1 MDDDNT
7 IIKTSVDLTQEEAV
21 TPRCGN
27 CGLNQRIDT
36 LGTRALQQDLP
47 PDFFPFCHLVEAVFD
62 SIIVH
67 DLAGT
72 IIYANQ
78 SAYSSRGYTREE
90 FLQLKVFDLVVP
102 ELRETCRL
110 RLEEIAS
117 GNVTVYESI
126 HLHKDGRRIYLE
138 IRGRLVDFKDRRYFA
153 AVARDITESVAA
165 ERQLKETLELLNSI
179 LEYAPTPVYSTTVD
193 GTYRLVNPAWE
204 NLTGKQKEDVIG
216 HSYEELFSASIT
228 DSIRQSTRRV
238 AAAIK
243 PETFEEILLIKGKKH
258 YFHTIKFPLLDDD
271 GRVTAVGG
279 ISIDITQ
286 RKEMEEALGE
296 SENTCR
302 TLIEANPESF
312 FVMNTQGIVLAAN
325 RVMARRLGKSQ
336 EEILGTS
343 IYEHSP
349 PALARRRKVF
359 LEQVAATGRPVRFED
374 TRGDIYFEN
383 HVNPIFDVDGKV
395 SKIAVLGVDI
405 TARKRMEN
413 ALERFS
419 KKLEDR
425 VVERT
430 TQLEAVK
437 ARMEQII
444 ATTPAVIFTI
454 DPNPPHHVT
463 FVSDHIRNLGYDPG
477 EILGIHFFDLSL
489 VHSDD
494 RELPKWLVESLFKD
508 HQAMA
513 KYRIRKKDGAYA
525 WVQTNARLVNG
536 ASGQPVEIVACWT
549 DITRQKQLEQKLE
562 VLSGPQGKISV
573 WKGSSK
579 IFEDLA
585 PTLLPQAW
593 DRLQAC
599 LTIALRGETTAG
611 VPLQLQRQDGGLLN
625 AVLTAGPI
633 QQKKGEF
640 YGAVGAVIELSHQLK
655 RLH

>member
-1 MDDDNT
+1 MKLGNRRICTDISGACCENRLAHDHS
-7 IIKTSVDLTQEEAV
+7 TSITTPVDLTQEEAV

-27 CGLNQRIDT
+27 CGSNQRIDNW
-36 LGTRALQQDLP
+36 GGRAFQQDLP

-67 DLAGT
+67 DLAGN

-78 SAYSSRGYTREE
+78 AAYSSRGYTREE
-90 FLQLKVFDLVVP
+90 FLRLKVFDLVVS
-102 ELRETCRL
+102 ELRETSRR

-117 GNVTVYESI
+117 GKVTLFESI
-126 HLHKDGRRIYLE
+126 HLHKDGRCIHLDV
-138 IRGRLVDFKDRRYFA
+138 RGRLMDFKDRRYFLE
-153 AVARDITESVAA
+153 VARDITARVVA
-165 ERQLKETLELLNSI
+165 ERQLKETQELLNSI
-179 LEYAPTPVYSTTVD
+179 LEHAPTPVYSTSVD
-193 GTYRLVNPAWE
+193 GTYRLVNSAWE

-216 HSYEELFSASIT
+216 HSYEELFSGGTAESF
-228 DSIRQSTRRV
+228 RQRTRRV
-238 AAAIK
+238 VAAGK
-243 PETFEEILLIKGKKH
+243 PETFEEIALIKGKKH
-258 YFHTIKFPLLDDD
+258 YLHTINFPLLGDDS
-271 GRVTAVGG
+271 RVTAIGG

-286 RKEMEEALGE
+286 RKEVEEALGE
-296 SENTCR
+296 SETTLR

-312 FVMNTQGIVLAAN
+312 FLMNTQGMVLAAN
-325 RVMARRLGKSQ
+325 RVMARRLGKSPK
-336 EEILGTS
+336 EILGTS

-349 PALARRRKVF
+349 PAVARRRKVF

-419 KKLEDR
+419 KKLEER

-494 RELPKWLVESLFKD
+494 RELAKWLVESLFED

-549 DITRQKQLEQKLE
+549 DITRQKQLE
-562 VLSGPQGKISV
+562 
-573 WKGSSK
+573 
-579 IFEDLA
+579 
-585 PTLLPQAW
+585 
-593 DRLQAC
+593 
-599 LTIALRGETTAG
+599 
-611 VPLQLQRQDGGLLN
+611 
-625 AVLTAGPI
+625 
-633 QQKKGEF
+633 
-640 YGAVGAVIELSHQLK
+640 
-655 RLH
+655 